1 LSPRGTLPLG
11 DAPLLARAARRTA
24 AVRVG
29 LALGLAGALAA
40 AGLSLPGGGARA
52 ASTDGAAAHTIV
64 VLDLSGSISGDA
76 YRRVGTLLGS
86 LARSPADS
94 HRVGL
99 VLFSDLAQEALP
111 PETKPVELLGYAR
124 FFVPKPPEPGIPRAE
139 RALVNPYPDNPWM
152 TTFSRGTRI
161 SSGLALA
168 RRMIVRDGLRSA
180 RVLLVS
186 DLFDSPEDLGQLRT
200 ELLAYVRLPH
210 VELRVLP
217 LPPFSTQTMSAVR
230 RYLGE
235 RDVTVTPVALPRLEN
250 AGPGAAFPL
259 EFVSLVGVL
268 ALALAA
274 NELLGAT
281 FRWREASA

>member
-1 LSPRGTLPLG
+1 MSPRGTLPLG

-24 AVRVG
+24 AVRVA
-29 LALGLAGALAA
+29 LAVLLAAALAA
-40 AGLSLPGGGARA
+40 AGLAVADGGARA
-52 ASTDGAAAHTIV
+52 ASADAVAAHTIV

-76 YRRVGTLLGS
+76 YRRVGTLLSS
-86 LARSPADS
+86 LAASPPAA
-94 HRVGL
+94 HRIGL

-111 PETKPVELLGYAR
+111 PETKPFELRAYAR
-124 FFVPKPPEPGIPRAE
+124 YFEPKPQHGSPKETQ
-139 RALVNPYPDNPWM
+139 ALINPYPDNPWM

-161 SSGLALA
+161 STGLALA

-186 DLFDSPEDLGQLRT
+186 DLFDAATDGRALRT
-200 ELLAYVRLPH
+200 QLLAFARLPR

-217 LPPFSTQTMSAVR
+217 LPPFSTDTMTMFQR
-230 RYLGE
+230 LLGE
-235 RDVTVTPVALPRLEN
+235 RHVAVAPVASAPVAEAVPR
-250 AGPGAAFPL
+250 ARFPL
-259 EFVSLVGVL
+259 TFVALVGAL

-281 FRWREASA
+281 FRWREATA